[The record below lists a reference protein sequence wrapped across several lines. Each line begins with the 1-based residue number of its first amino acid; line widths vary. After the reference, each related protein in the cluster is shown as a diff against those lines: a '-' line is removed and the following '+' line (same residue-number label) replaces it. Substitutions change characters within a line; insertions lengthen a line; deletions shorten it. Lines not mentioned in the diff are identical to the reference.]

1 MINNEINKE
10 KSKENDNKEDIFIVK
25 STNECLKEALKKP
38 KRKNLFLNV
47 WKEADMCILF
57 GDNNTGK
64 SIYAVQIASE
74 IADNG
79 KKVAYFDFELSDTQF
94 AERYSL
100 EDEETGLRTHHN
112 FSENFFRIWSNPIY
126 TDYKTFKQKTFDRI
140 KRLIT
145 EDKFEVLIFDN
156 ISALM
161 REDSTNVDAVGEL
174 LAFLSELKVKHK
186 TSIMLLAHTPK
197 RNPFNPITKND
208 LAGTKMLSNL
218 ADAILAIGASTQGK
232 DTRYMV
238 QIKSRHEKDF
248 ETDNV
253 IVYEIEK
260 ETDFLQFKHL
270 NYSNEKEHLL
280 ERPEN
285 DKQKRNKKIVAMKVE
300 NFNLSL
306 DSIAEQINKDFPNE
320 TISRQGVK
328 HILDKADIYDKM
340 TNKPML

>member
-10 KSKENDNKEDIFIVK
+10 KSKEDIFIVK
-25 STNECLKEALKKP
+25 TTNECLKEALKKP

-100 EDEETGLRTHHN
+100 ENEETGLRTHHN
-112 FSENFFRIWSNPIY
+112 FSENFFRIWINSEY
-126 TDYKTFKQKTFDRI
+126 TDYKQFKQKTFERI
-140 KRLIT
+140 ERLIT

-156 ISALM
+156 ITALM
-161 REDSTNVDAVGEL
+161 LEDSTNVDAVGEL
-174 LAFLSELKVKHK
+174 LAFLSGLKGTYK
-186 TSIMLLAHTPK
+186 TSVMLLAHTPK

-218 ADAILAIGASTQGK
+218 ADAILAIGVSTQGT
-232 DTRYMV
+232 DIRYVV
-238 QIKSRHEKDF
+238 QIKSRHEKDYQ
-248 ETDNV
+248 TDNV
-253 IVYEIEK
+253 IVYEVAK

-285 DKQKRNKKIVAMKVE
+285 DKQKRNKKIIAMKIE
-300 NFNLSL
+300 NCNLSL
-306 DSIAEQINKDFPNE
+306 DSIMQEINKEFPNE
-320 TISRQGVK
+320 IISRQGVK
-328 HILDKADIYDKM
+328 HVLDKADIYDKM
-340 TNKPML
+340 INKPIL